1 MTPQAFY
8 GAAYPKLCAA
18 EQQLV
23 ELIGRCPVAR
33 DSEGREAAVLYCKS
47 RIKSPES
54 MLDKLEKNGL
64 PPTSCAALQYMHDAV
79 GVRAVCA
86 FTDDVY
92 RVASWLS
99 AQPEIRK
106 TAVKDYIATPKPN
119 GYRSY
124 HLILALTDGAGAGMT
139 AEVQLRTIAA
149 DFWAALEHQMK
160 YKHTVQH
167 EQLIRDELKR
177 CADEIASVDL
187 SMQTIRELLS
197 ERF

>member
-92 RVASWLS
+92 RVAS
-99 AQPEIRK
+99 
-106 TAVKDYIATPKPN
+106 
-119 GYRSY
+119 
-124 HLILALTDGAGAGMT
+124 
-139 AEVQLRTIAA
+139 
-149 DFWAALEHQMK
+149 
-160 YKHTVQH
+160 
-167 EQLIRDELKR
+167 
-177 CADEIASVDL
+177 
-187 SMQTIRELLS
+187 
-197 ERF
+197 